1 MQHISNE
8 EIEEFNIKM
17 DKRREEKKIITDKK
31 TEKLL
36 EEWDERKKTIPTYVS
51 PFSEMAYNEINK
63 QINDVQNKK
72 NQIIELNKK
81 REDFSKELKQPHID
95 KELEQKRIKL
105 INSLDSKNRIPSEKD
120 TLKHKKRKGR
130 IILKKADPSKPS
142 KFSWKLKI
150 LNSSENEIS
159 IEKTLIRKPKQYKLS
174 MSMEKTPKKQLPN
187 IKIDYLKEII
197 ENKKTKEN
205 NSKNNSSNNLL
216 TEGNYAKNSAKKWDK
231 LINKNGNKSLVDNI
245 NNAKNKIEQL
255 ELQTAQSK
263 KLLSLQNTDSN
274 NIELNQKVSNL
285 IIDSIEAKLSL
296 LNQMK

>member
-1 MQHISNE
+1 MFEELINSIQEESLKAVFSIRPKSKEELANVESKETNTKTVISMSTNE
-8 EIEEFNIKM
+8 NGEVKKEPV
-17 DKRREEKKIITDKK
+17 RREEKKIITDKK

-36 EEWDERKKTIPTYVS
+36 EEWDERKKTIPTYIS

-216 TEGNYAKNSAKKWDK
+216 T
-231 LINKNGNKSLVDNI
+231 
-245 NNAKNKIEQL
+245 
-255 ELQTAQSK
+255 
-263 KLLSLQNTDSN
+263 
-274 NIELNQKVSNL
+274 
-285 IIDSIEAKLSL
+285 
-296 LNQMK
+296 